1 MANEQN
7 LKPITER
14 SKKEQREIQ
23 RRGGIASGKARR
35 KKADLKKAFNTILK
49 ADVANENI
57 SKQLEALGFEATN
70 EMALAMVMMQK
81 AMKGNVKS
89 FEQIARLVAID
100 TKDSLD
106 RKEQRERIAAIQLEN
121 ERRKEQLDSNGW
133 KEQTLISLTHGRIS
147 LMTTIDIQ
155 KNVNPNF
162 KVVWQS
168 NKPYNVLK
176 GGRNSFKSSVIV
188 LKLVYMMIKYIMMG
202 EKANVVVIRK
212 VGKTI
217 RDSVFNKVLWAIS
230 LFGLDNQ
237 FRATVSPFKIVH
249 KRTGS
254 TFYFYGQD

>member
-81 AMKGNVKS
+81 AMKGNVKA

-106 RKEQRERIAAIQLEN
+106 RKEQRERIVSIQLEN
-121 ERRKEQLDSNGW
+121 ERRKEQLESSEAEG
-133 KEQTLISLTHGRIS
+133 
-147 LMTTIDIQ
+147 TTINIINAWED
-155 KNVNPNF
+155 NPD
-162 KVVWQS
+162 
-168 NKPYNVLK
+168 
-176 GGRNSFKSSVIV
+176 G
-188 LKLVYMMIKYIMMG
+188 
-202 EKANVVVIRK
+202 
-212 VGKTI
+212 
-217 RDSVFNKVLWAIS
+217 D
-230 LFGLDNQ
+230 D
-237 FRATVSPFKIVH
+237 
-249 KRTGS
+249 
-254 TFYFYGQD
+254 

>member
-81 AMKGNVKS
+81 AMKGNVKA

-106 RKEQRERIAAIQLEN
+106 RKEQRERIVSIQLGN
-121 ERRKEQLDSNGW
+121 EKLKTQIGKE
-133 KEQTLISLTHGRIS
+133 E
-147 LMTTIDIQ
+147 
-155 KNVNPNF
+155 
-162 KVVWQS
+162 
-168 NKPYNVLK
+168 
-176 GGRNSFKSSVIV
+176 
-188 LKLVYMMIKYIMMG
+188 
-202 EKANVVVIRK
+202 
-212 VGKTI
+212 
-217 RDSVFNKVLWAIS
+217 
-230 LFGLDNQ
+230 
-237 FRATVSPFKIVH
+237 
-249 KRTGS
+249 
-254 TFYFYGQD
+254 GQDEKIAGFLDIIKGAVNDGLE